1 MRVTVIVA
9 ALVGVMGLTACVNN
23 SGVAEFTRYQQS
35 FDRGLIIGES
45 VLDRLAVAER
55 DLGRAELPAL
65 DPAAPS
71 FDPTRARYYVD
82 TVEPPITASLRASLA
97 LVADYN
103 QAVAALA
110 NGESAEALATRLNLI
125 GGGALQVATKVS
137 TLAAG
142 QGAGQLAGLA
152 TSLANPLNALTPL
165 AKRAFVIR
173 TQSAFRE
180 EVVARK
186 GDVQA
191 VIQALI
197 NATPEIFNV
206 IALPIAQS
214 HRSVL
219 GNTPF
224 TEEETEMLTAL
235 QRDLANLVILLEA
248 SNVALDAAVEA
259 IAEGRS
265 APSLAGFAAATDELN
280 AVARAA
286 RAAF

>member
-1 MRVTVIVA
+1 MRIKIILAATVG
-9 ALVGVMGLTACVNN
+9 LMGLTGCVNN

-45 VLDRLAVAER
+45 VLDRLSVAER
-55 DLGRAELPAL
+55 ALGRAELAPL
-65 DPAAPS
+65 DPASFS

-82 TVEPPITASLRASLA
+82 TVEPPVTASLRASLA

-103 QAVAALA
+103 QTVAALA
-110 NGESAEALATRLNLI
+110 SGESAEALATRLNLI
-125 GGGALQVATKVS
+125 GNGALMVGTRVS
-137 TLAAG
+137 ALAAG
-142 QGAGQLAGLA
+142 PGGQLAGLA
-152 TSLANPLNALTPL
+152 AGLASPLNALTPL
-165 AKRAFVIR
+165 TKRAFAFR
-173 TQSAFRE
+173 TQAAFRD

-191 VIQALI
+191 VMRALI
-197 NATPEIFNV
+197 DATPEIFNV
-206 IALPIAQS
+206 IALPVAQS

-224 TEEETEMLTAL
+224 TEDETRMLTAL

-248 SNVALDAAVEA
+248 SSTALDAAVEA
-259 IAEGRS
+259 IANGRS
-265 APSLAGFAAATDELN
+265 TPSLAGFAAATDELN

-286 RAAF
+286 RSAF

>member
-1 MRVTVIVA
+1 MRVNIILAATV
-9 ALVGVMGLTACVNN
+9 GLISLTGCVNN
-23 SGVAEFTRYQQS
+23 SGIAEFTRYQQS

-45 VLDRLAVAER
+45 VLDRLSVAEQA
-55 DLGRAELPAL
+55 LGRAELTPL
-65 DPAAPS
+65 SPS
-71 FDPTRARYYVD
+71 AFTFDPTRARYYVD

-103 QAVAALA
+103 KTVAALA
-110 NGESAEALATRLNLI
+110 SGESAEALATRLNMI
-125 GGGALQVATKVS
+125 GSGALLVGTRVS
-137 TLAAG
+137 ALAVG
-142 QGAGQLAGLA
+142 PGGQLAGLA

-165 AKRAFVIR
+165 TQRAFAFR
-173 TQSAFRE
+173 TQAAFRE

-191 VIQALI
+191 VMRALI
-197 NATPEIFNV
+197 DATPQIFNV
-206 IALPIAQS
+206 IALPVAQS
-214 HRSVL
+214 HRTPT

-224 TEEETEMLTAL
+224 TEEEAQMLGAL

-248 SNVALDAAVEA
+248 SSTALDAAVEA
-259 IAEGRS
+259 IANGRS

-286 RAAF
+286 RTAF